1 ARPDVLA
8 PPEQFGD
15 IVFRAGGPNG
25 VLRIRDIARVELG
38 AQSYDISTTV
48 DGQPAV
54 GVAGFLQTGA
64 NALEVSDAV
73 KARMRELRAAFPAG
87 MDYII
92 PFDTTRVIRASI
104 HEVLKTLAEA
114 AGPVLFVV
122 LVCLQHWRA
131 TLIPMIA
138 VPVSLIGTFAGL
150 YALHFSIN

>member
-54 GVAGFLQTGA
+54 GMAVFLQTGA
-64 NALEVSDAV
+64 HGLDVGAAV
-73 KARMRELRAAFPAG
+73 KARVQELKTEFPQG

-92 PFDTTRVIRASI
+92 PFDTTRVIDASI
-104 HEVLKTLAEA
+104 KEV
-114 AGPVLFVV
+114 
-122 LVCLQHWRA
+122 
-131 TLIPMIA
+131 
-138 VPVSLIGTFAGL
+138 
-150 YALHFSIN
+150 